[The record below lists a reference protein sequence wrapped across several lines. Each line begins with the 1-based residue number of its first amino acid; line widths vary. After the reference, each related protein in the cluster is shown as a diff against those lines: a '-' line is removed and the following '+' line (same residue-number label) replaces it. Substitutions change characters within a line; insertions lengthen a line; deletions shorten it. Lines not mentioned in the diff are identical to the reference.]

1 MEYMTGARIP
11 ACFCNLPSM
20 KNGLLT
26 GLLCLLCWA
35 GRAQISPADSMRL
48 ALLETDNDSSRFFT
62 LASLGYYYID
72 VRTDS
77 SLYFL
82 KLAQSLAMKN
92 NKPLSVA
99 YALNGIGGS
108 LRKLN
113 AFGQGLEALREGF
126 DFASNS
132 KNKNGAWKVGREAS
146 NPAMITTQLHL
157 ELGNLLGATN
167 NIDQQVFHYKEG
179 VKLANANGDI
189 DALGKLAAAIGRMYI
204 KNNQLDSALILLR
217 FAVATTEKAGNQK
230 NVCVLLNEIGR
241 VFIQKNRFD
250 SASVFLYTAESMA
263 FDTDNMA
270 SLVET
275 HKILTNYYIQQ
286 GHKDSSLFYAQMSL
300 DEGLSVD
307 RETNLGVVYENLF
320 RAYALNKQLD
330 SAYKYQGLALTT
342 KDSLYNEK
350 IKVLSEYQNLN
361 FAEKLKIQ
369 DLENEKELNQ
379 GKNRIYA
386 LLAGTGLILFLAF
399 IFYRNSRLKQ
409 KAHDKIQKA
418 YSELKE
424 TQKQLIQSEKMAS
437 LGELT
442 AGIAHE
448 IQNPLNFV
456 KNFSEVNQ
464 ELAEELKEYIDKG
477 DMEEVKAIE
486 DDIKANQE
494 KIKYHGERADSIV
507 KSMLQ
512 HSRTSTSQKEPT
524 DINVLCDEYC
534 RLAFHG
540 MRAKDK
546 SFNAEVKTQLS
557 NILVPVN
564 VIRQDIGRVVLN
576 LINNALYAVDKKAK
590 KGLPSYKPEVLLTTS
605 KTGNNIE
612 IKIKDNG
619 DGIPDS
625 LKEKIFQPFFTTK
638 PTGEGTGLGLS
649 LSYDIVTK
657 GHGGELRMDS
667 REGIGTTFTIIIPI
681 TG

>member
-1 MEYMTGARIP
+1 
-11 ACFCNLPSM
+11 M
-20 KNGLLT
+20 KHALLT
-26 GLLCLLCWA
+26 GLIWICSLVA
-35 GRAQISPADSMRL
+35 SAQISPADSMRM
-48 ALLETDNDSSRFFT
+48 ALLETENDSSRFYI
-62 LASLGYYYID
+62 LASLGYYYTD

-77 SLYFL
+77 ALYFL

-92 NKPLSVA
+92 KKPLSAA
-99 YALNGIGGS
+99 YVLTGIGGS

-113 AFGQGLEALREGF
+113 AFSQSLEAINEGF
-126 DFASNS
+126 SYVNDVR
-132 KNKNGAWKVGREAS
+132 NKDGAWKVSKQAS
-146 NPAMITTQLHL
+146 NPSSILTGLHL
-157 ELGNLLGATN
+157 EMGHLLGATN
-167 NIDQQVFHYKEG
+167 NTSQQFYHYQQG
-179 VKLANANGDI
+179 VNIANNSNDISAISKLSS
-189 DALGKLAAAIGRMYI
+189 AIGRMYL
-204 KNNQLDSALILLR
+204 KNGNLDSALIMLR
-217 FAVATTEKAGNQK
+217 FAVTATEQAGNKQ
-230 NVCVLLNEIGR
+230 NISQLMNDIGK
-241 VFIQKNRFD
+241 VYIEKNRFD
-250 SASVFLYTAESMA
+250 SASSYLYNAEGMA
-263 FDTDNMA
+263 FDTDNMQ

-275 HKILTNYYIQQ
+275 HKILTKYYISQ
-286 GHKDSSLFYAQMSL
+286 GHRDSSLFYAQMSL
-300 DEGLSVD
+300 DEVSAVD
-307 RETNLGVVYENLF
+307 RETNLGIVYENLF
-320 RAYALNKQLD
+320 QAYALNKQLD

-379 GKNRIYA
+379 GRIRTYA

-418 YSELKE
+418 YSELKD

-464 ELAEELKEYIDKG
+464 ELAEELKEYIDKQ
-477 DMEEVKAIE
+477 DWEEVKAIAE
-486 DDIKANQE
+486 DIKGNQE

-512 HSRTSTSQKEPT
+512 HSRTSSSQKEPT
-524 DINVLCDEYC
+524 DINQLCDEYC

-546 SFNAEVKTQLS
+546 SFNAEIKTQLS

-564 VIRQDIGRVVLN
+564 VIRQDIGRVILN
-576 LINNALYAVDKKAK
+576 LINNALYAVDKKSK
-590 KGLPSYKPEVLLTTS
+590 KGLPAYKPEVLLTTS
-605 KTGNNIE
+605 KTGNQIE

-619 DGIPDS
+619 DGIPEN
-625 LKEKIFQPFFTTK
+625 LKEKVFQPFFTTK

-649 LSYDIVTK
+649 LSYDIITK

-667 REGIGTTFTIIIPI
+667 REGIGTTFTIILPVN
-681 TG
+681 G

>member
-1 MEYMTGARIP
+1 
-11 ACFCNLPSM
+11 M
-20 KNGLLT
+20 KKGLLI
-26 GLLCLLCWA
+26 GLLCGCTFFGW
-35 GRAQISPADSMRL
+35 AQISPADSMRM
-48 ALLETDNDSSRFFT
+48 ALLETENDSSRFYT
-62 LASLGYYYID
+62 LASLGYYYAD
-72 VRTDS
+72 MKTDS
-77 SLYFL
+77 ALYFL
-82 KLAQSLAMKN
+82 KLAQSLAIKD
-92 NKPLSVA
+92 NKPVSAA
-99 YALNGIGGS
+99 YALVGIGGC

-126 DFASNS
+126 DNIKTS
-132 KNKNGAWKVGREAS
+132 KDGSGSWKVAREAS
-146 NPAMITTQLHL
+146 NPSEILTGLHM
-157 ELGNLLGATN
+157 EMGNLLGATN
-167 NIDQQVFHYKEG
+167 NTEQQVYHYGEG
-179 VKLANANGDI
+179 VKLATATGNKA
-189 DALGKLAAAIGRMYI
+189 ALGKLSASIGRMHLRNG
-204 KNNQLDSALILLR
+204 KSDSALVMFR
-217 FAVATTEKAGNQK
+217 HAVAASESSGNQRY
-230 NVCVLLNEIGR
+230 VSTLLNEIGR
-241 VFIQKNRFD
+241 VYIQQDRFD
-250 SASVFLYTAESMA
+250 SASQYLYSAEAMA
-263 FDTDNMA
+263 FDTDNMQ
-270 SLVET
+270 SLLET
-275 HKILTNYYIQQ
+275 HKILTGYYLDQ
-286 GHKDSSLFYAQMSL
+286 GRRDSSLFYAQMAL
-300 DEGLSVD
+300 DEVSAVD
-307 RETNLGVVYENLF
+307 RESNLGVVYENLF

-350 IKVLSEYQNLN
+350 IKVLSDYQNLN

-379 GKNRIYA
+379 GRVRTYA
-386 LLAGTGLILFLAF
+386 LMAGTGLILFLAF

-456 KNFSEVNQ
+456 KNFSEVNM
-464 ELAEELKEYIDKG
+464 ELAEELSEYLDRG
-477 DMEEVKAIE
+477 DMEEVKAIA

-512 HSRTSTSQKEPT
+512 HSRSSAGQKEST
-524 DINVLCDEYC
+524 DINQLCDEYC

-546 SFNAEVKTQLS
+546 TFNAEVKTHLS
-557 NILVPVN
+557 NILAPVM

-576 LINNALYAVDKKAK
+576 LLNNALYAVDKKSK
-590 KGLPSYKPEVLLTTS
+590 RGLPAYKPEVLLTTS
-605 KTGNNIE
+605 RTGNNLE

-619 DGIPDS
+619 DGIPEN

-649 LSYDIVTK
+649 LSYDIITK

-667 REGIGTTFTIIIPI
+667 REGIGTTFTIILPI
-681 TG
+681 NG